1 MAQHNALGELG
12 ERLAVEH
19 LLKKGY
25 EILANN
31 YVYNKAEI
39 DILARK
45 HSTLV
50 VVEVK
55 TRSTPDF
62 GDPQS
67 FVKPKQIRQ
76 LVKAADFF
84 LNDNQLNLETRFDI
98 IAIIKNKAGIQVEHL
113 EDAFLHFE

>member
-19 LLKKGY
+19 LLKKDY
-25 EILANN
+25 EILAKN

-45 HSTLV
+45 HKTLV

-67 FVKPKQIRQ
+67 FVKP
-76 LVKAADFF
+76 
-84 LNDNQLNLETRFDI
+84 
-98 IAIIKNKAGIQVEHL
+98 
-113 EDAFLHFE
+113 

>member
-1 MAQHNALGELG
+1 M
-12 ERLAVEH
+12 
-19 LLKKGY
+19 
-25 EILANN
+25 
-31 YVYNKAEI
+31 
-39 DILARK
+39 LARK
-45 HSTLV
+45 RSTLV

-84 LNDNQLNLETRFDI
+84 
-98 IAIIKNKAGIQVEHL
+98 
-113 EDAFLHFE
+113 

>member
-12 ERLAVEH
+12 ERLAEEF

-25 EILANN
+25 EILARN
-31 YVYNKAEI
+31 YVYDKAEI

-45 HSTLV
+45 DEVLV

-84 LNDNQLNLETRFDI
+84 LNDHQLELDTRFDI
-98 IAIIKNKAGIQVEHL
+98 IAIIKNKAGIKVEHL
-113 EDAFLHFE
+113 EDAFLHFG

>member
-1 MAQHNALGELG
+1 MAQHNALGEFG
-12 ERLAVEH
+12 ERLAENH
-19 LLKKGY
+19 LVKKGY
-25 EILANN
+25 KILAKN
-31 YVYNKAEI
+31 YVHNKAEI
-39 DILARK
+39 DILARITN
-45 HSTLV
+45 TLV

-84 LNDNQLNLETRFDI
+84 LNDNNLDLETRFDI
-98 IAIIKNKAGIQVEHL
+98 VAIIKNKAGIQVQHL
-113 EDAFLHFE
+113 EDAFYHFE